1 MNQPDPYSNQ
11 ERPEPGPGGYPPRPP
26 EAASGQRVT
35 VSSSQARPLV
45 TYVLMGLTVFV
56 YVLQLGT
63 QSLFGS
69 DIPAAYGAK
78 VNELIEI
85 GQYWRLITPILLH
98 GSILHIG
105 FNMYALFIL
114 GPGLERFYGHWRYLA
129 LYLVSGF
136 AGNVFSMIFTPN
148 PSLGAST
155 SIFGLL
161 AAQAIFLYQNRQ
173 VFGRMSQRALTNIVL
188 VAALNF
194 VLGLSPGID
203 NWGHLGGFIGG
214 GMFAYLCGPILE
226 VRASFAG
233 YEVQDLRSL
242 NAGLLA
248 FLVVGGFFTFLA
260 AMTLFMRV

>member
-1 MNQPDPYSNQ
+1 MVSN
-11 ERPEPGPGGYPPRPP
+11 P
-26 EAASGQRVT
+26 T
-35 VSSSQARPLV
+35 NRPLV
-45 TYVLMGLTVFV
+45 TYVIMGLTVFV

-63 QSLFGS
+63 QSLFGT
-69 DIPAAYGAK
+69 DLPALYGSK
-78 VNELIEI
+78 INELIAA
-85 GQYWRLITPILLH
+85 GQYWRLLTPVLLH

-114 GPGLERFYGHWRYLA
+114 GPGLERFYGHWRYLM

-155 SIFGLL
+155 AIFGLL
-161 AAQAIFLYQNRQ
+161 AAQAIFIYQNRQ
-173 VFGRMSQRALTNIVL
+173 VFGRMSQRALTNIIL

-226 VRASFAG
+226 VRASLGG
-233 YEVQDLRSL
+233 YEVQDLRSQ
-242 NAGLLA
+242 NAGLVA
-248 FLVVGGFFTFLA
+248 TVIVGVFFAFLA
-260 AMTLFMRV
+260 AMTLFMRA

>member
-1 MNQPDPYSNQ
+1 MNQPDPYPDR
-11 ERPEPGPGGYPPRPP
+11 EEPEYQPGDYPPRPP
-26 EAASGQRVT
+26 EPSPGQRVI
-35 VSSSQARPLV
+35 VAHPRSQPYV
-45 TYVLMGLTVFV
+45 TYVLLGLTTFV
-56 YVLQLGT
+56 YVLQLGS
-63 QSLFGS
+63 QSLFGT
-69 DIPAAYGAK
+69 DLPALYGSK
-78 VNELIEI
+78 VNELIAA
-85 GQYWRLITPILLH
+85 GQYWRLLTPVLLH

-114 GPGLERFYGHWRYLA
+114 GPNLERFYGHWRYLV
-129 LYLVSGF
+129 LYIVSGF

-155 SIFGLL
+155 AIFGLL
-161 AAQAIFLYQNRQ
+161 AAQAIFLYQNRK

-214 GMFAYLCGPILE
+214 GMFAYLCSPILE
-226 VRASFAG
+226 VRPTLGG
-233 YEVQDLRSL
+233 YEVHDLRSE

-248 FLVVGGFFTFLA
+248 TLVVSVFFTFLA
-260 AMTLFMRV
+260 AMTLYMRA